1 MISIVLKAINYELLL
16 SRTMSFW
23 EEADRSCS
31 SRNHLSELEMTEMS
45 MHFSQTE
52 RDLAAGG
59 ILTIDL
65 AALRHNYSTISS
77 RIAPTRAAAVVKANA
92 YGLGA
97 ERVAPAFYE
106 AGCRDF
112 FVAHLGEA
120 ISLRPFLNPDATLY
134 VLNGLQPG
142 TEAACARE
150 KILPVLNSIE
160 QIENWSALAASL
172 NEKLPALLQIDTGMS
187 RLGLS
192 AKELDQLIDDQHL
205 LDHIDVKFVISHL
218 ASGDEPENPANARQ
232 LAAMSAALTRLPK
245 MPVAFSNS
253 GGCFLENT
261 YHFNLARPG
270 VALYGVGPAAGENP
284 IKPVLE
290 LSARVIQVRDI
301 DEGVAVGYGGTFIA
315 QAPMRIA
322 TIAVGYADGWFRS
335 LSNKGSAFFGDTRLP
350 IVGRVSMDSI
360 TLDVTALPEGTLTP
374 GSLVELIGPHQRLED
389 VARDCDTIPYEI
401 LTSLGDRYARIYVDG
416 QTSKAQ
422 A

>member
-1 MISIVLKAINYELLL
+1 MVLASKTI
-16 SRTMSFW
+16 SFW
-23 EEADRSCS
+23 EEADQSCS
-31 SRNHLSELEMTEMS
+31 SHNHLSEPEMTEMS

-59 ILTIDL
+59 ILRIDL
-65 AALRHNYSTISS
+65 AALRHNYLTISG

-92 YGLGA
+92 YGLSA
-97 ERVAPAFYE
+97 ERVAPALYD

-150 KILPVLNSIE
+150 KILPVLNSLE
-160 QIENWSALAASL
+160 QIENWSTLAASL
-172 NEKLPALLQIDTGMS
+172 GEKLPALLQIDTGMS

-192 AKELDQLIDDQHL
+192 ASELDQLIADQHL
-205 LDHIDVKFVISHL
+205 LDHIDVRFVISHL

-232 LAAMSAALTRLPK
+232 LATMNAALARLPK
-245 MPVAFSNS
+245 LPVAFSNS

-261 YHFNLARPG
+261 YHYNLARPG
-270 VALYGVGPAAGENP
+270 IALYGIGPAAGENP
-284 IKPVLE
+284 IKPVIE

-301 DEGVAVGYGGTFIA
+301 DKGAAVGYGGTFIA

-335 LSNKGSAFFGDTRLP
+335 LSNKGSAFYGDVRLP

-360 TLDVTALPEGTLTP
+360 TLDVTALPEGRLTL

-389 VARDCDTIPYEI
+389 VAHDCDTIPYEI
-401 LTSLGDRYARIYVDG
+401 LTSLGDRYARVYVDG
-416 QTSKAQ
+416 QPSKTQ